1 MTFPKDYTD
10 HPSSQNYPLNYR
22 SYRGDWADNTPERK
36 FRNLGYTDYEED
48 IWVGYRYFNTWASD
62 RIVFPFGFGLSYTT
76 FEWSNAALKLSRDE
90 CLVTLQVTNSGTYPA
105 KEVIEL
111 FVAAPGSTLPKPVR
125 ELKAFAK
132 TRMLEPGESTM
143 IRLCF
148 RVNDLASF
156 DPASA

>member
-1 MTFPKDYTD
+1 MPFLLAGKGVRRVVAPTVDVLSGKVSPSGRLPMTFPKDYTD

-76 FEWSNAALKLSRDE
+76 FEWSNAALKLSQGRMPRHPAGHQFGYIPRKGGHRALR
-90 CLVTLQVTNSGTYPA
+90 CGTR
-105 KEVIEL
+105 KH
-111 FVAAPGSTLPKPVR
+111 AAQ
-125 ELKAFAK
+125 
-132 TRMLEPGESTM
+132 TR
-143 IRLCF
+143 
-148 RVNDLASF
+148 A
-156 DPASA
+156 